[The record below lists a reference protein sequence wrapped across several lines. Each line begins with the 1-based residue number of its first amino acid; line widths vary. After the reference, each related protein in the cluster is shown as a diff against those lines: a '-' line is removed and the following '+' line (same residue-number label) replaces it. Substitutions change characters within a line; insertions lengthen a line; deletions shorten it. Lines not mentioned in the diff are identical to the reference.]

1 VQPYYPG
8 VERGLARS
16 LFALVRGVSYYIRV
30 RGTLEIGTRYP
41 GIWVDPE
48 HGATHITT
56 YPEPPEDTW
65 VLPPWRQSYALEE
78 VLPGHVGEVDSI
90 G

>member
-1 VQPYYPG
+1 M
-8 VERGLARS
+8 GLSPKFVCFSAGS
-16 LFALVRGVSYYIRV
+16 LILYKVC
-30 RGTLEIGTRYP
+30 GTLDVGTRYP

-48 HGATHITT
+48 HGATHMTS

-65 VLPPWRQSYALEE
+65 VLPPWRQSYTLEE
-78 VLPGHVGEVDSI
+78 VLLGRAGEVDSI